1 IAIGMRALLI
11 VCVLA
16 LATPLI
22 LARTMDRCSLAR
34 EMSKLGVPRDQLNKW
49 TCIAEIVSSYRTDVK
64 DPTGK
69 DYGIFQISSAFW
81 CQPAS
86 GSSGNACGVSCNDLL
101 SDDITKSVR
110 CAQKI
115 QKQLGWKGWAVWNRC
130 SGNLPSIDNC

>member
-1 IAIGMRALLI
+1 MRALLVI
-11 VCVLA
+11 CVLA
-16 LATPLI
+16 FTSSV

-69 DYGIFQISSAFW
+69 DYGIFQINDSFW
-81 CQPAS
+81 CKPAN
-86 GSSGNACGVSCNDLL
+86 GNSANGCGVNCNDLL

-115 QKQLGWKGWAVWNRC
+115 KAKQGFSAWAVWNRC
-130 SGNLPSIDNC
+130 SGNLPSINDCF